1 MALGKKKEDAF
12 FVMFKDF
19 SKALVVMA
27 EKFGNI
33 INDYCNIERT
43 VADLKMAETECDVK
57 THNILEKLNE
67 SFITPFDREDI
78 FTLTHQL
85 DDIADLL
92 EDIACKFV
100 IFDVSQL
107 RNDAVEMG
115 NIIVDAVKQVQVL
128 FEALPD
134 AKKTDEAKAAV
145 IEINRLENIGDAVFR
160 RALTKLFKEES
171 DAIVVIKWRELYD
184 NLEDTL
190 DACEHL
196 ADTVEGVMMKN
207 A

>member
-190 DACEHL
+190 DGCEHL